1 MGQPHK
7 TPYRGPRTCCHDPNT
22 RTDAERDHVSS
33 FWNQYICEPRTAVAD
48 LVPAA
53 FAEEL
58 ERELAAAQAENK
70 RVAAEL
76 ARLLLTPTQ
85 TPS

>member
-1 MGQPHK
+1 M
-7 TPYRGPRTCCHDPNT
+7 TPTP
-22 RTDAERDHVSS
+22 RTDAEREHVANY
-33 FWNQYICEPRTAVAD
+33 WNQYICEPRTAVTE

-58 ERELAAAQAENK
+58 ERELAAAEAENK

-76 ARLLLTPTQ
+76 ARLLLTPAT
-85 TPS
+85 TVATIVET